1 MFVKNQL
8 DFSLDTNMLY
18 RNLIKNLIDEE
29 LNIEI
34 EKQNFINKSN
44 FTMQKLFKTLDRVV

>member
-44 FTMQKLFKTLDRVV
+44 FTMQKLFKTLDIVI

>member
-18 RNLIKNLIDEE
+18 RNLIKILIDEE

-34 EKQNFINKSN
+34 EKQNFINKIN
-44 FTMQKLFKTLDRVV
+44 QFLDV